1 MLSHLIFLVLA
12 MAVNCA
18 AYPSSIETHLPAS
31 DNSLQIEWATAN
43 VSLPENSLAHGL
55 NERVGE
61 SLSDIWDLPAG
72 LLFCNF
78 STESTITHKYVE
90 TLVNGPYAGMAN
102 SALLRANS
110 GELWKVTH
118 KVGVRQGTQIC
129 GFHPS
134 SSTTSARC

>member
-1 MLSHLIFLVLA
+1 MFLHLVFLFLA
-12 MAVNCA
+12 LAANSA
-18 AYPSSIETHLPAS
+18 AYPSPTATDLPAN
-31 DNSLQIEWATAN
+31 DNSLEIEWVAAN
-43 VSLPENSLAHGL
+43 VSFPENSLAHGL
-55 NERVGE
+55 NERIGE

-78 STESTITHKYVE
+78 STESTITHQYVE
-90 TLVNGPYAGMAN
+90 TLVNRPYAGMAN